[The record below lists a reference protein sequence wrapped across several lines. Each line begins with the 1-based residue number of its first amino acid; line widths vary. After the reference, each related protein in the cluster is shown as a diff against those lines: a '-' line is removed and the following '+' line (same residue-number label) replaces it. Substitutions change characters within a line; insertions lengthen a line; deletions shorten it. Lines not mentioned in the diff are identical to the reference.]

1 MVHSIQDR
9 FLLSL
14 KKRPLF
20 VYGPTGISISLT
32 KSHNGLFSQ
41 VALARLA
48 KGEYREGGRQTS
60 IEVPWRRPSQI
71 GATFVA
77 HSLVQGRQQ
86 LLFTVFL

>member
-1 MVHSIQDR
+1 
-9 FLLSL
+9 
-14 KKRPLF
+14 
-20 VYGPTGISISLT
+20 
-32 KSHNGLFSQ
+32 
-41 VALARLA
+41 LARFA